1 MVHVGHEHDP
11 QLRSVTQGPYSP
23 DTCGGTS
30 DDIGAAGGRGVC
42 GRRVGQDCGSG
53 ARRVETG
60 HDGRELDKRKRQTTR
75 LEPAAV
81 TLKLQLYDTALFID

>member
-23 DTCGGTS
+23 DTCGAPVTISGRP
-30 DDIGAAGGRGVC
+30 GAGRVWA
-42 GRRVGQDCGSG
+42 RRVGQDWGSG

-60 HDGRELDKRKRQTTR
+60 HDGRELEKRKKF
-75 LEPAAV
+75 LV
-81 TLKLQLYDTALFID
+81 MFLVYDSLSKF

>member
-30 DDIGAAGGRGVC
+30 DDIGAAGGGACVRA
-42 GRRVGQDCGSG
+42 RRVGQDWGSG

-60 HDGRELDKRKRQTTR
+60 HDGRELEKRKKF
-75 LEPAAV
+75 LV
-81 TLKLQLYDTALFID
+81 MFLVYDSLSKF